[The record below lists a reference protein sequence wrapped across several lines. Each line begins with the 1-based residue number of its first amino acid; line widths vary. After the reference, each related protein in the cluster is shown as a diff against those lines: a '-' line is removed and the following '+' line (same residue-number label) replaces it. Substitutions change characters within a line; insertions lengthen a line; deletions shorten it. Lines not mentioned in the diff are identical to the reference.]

1 MTISEIV
8 KQSQDSGAVL
18 IRYRANS
25 HKETGTA
32 QYDCKPMFT
41 GSKKGWIALDV
52 MTSGAILAVYNALN
66 ETQRAKFDNIP
77 LGKLVDFCWK
87 HVKAA

>member
-8 KQSQDSGAVL
+8 KDSHESGAVL

-32 QYDCKPMFT
+32 QYDRKPLFT
-41 GSKKGWIALDV
+41 GSKKGWIALDITTASA
-52 MTSGAILAVYNALN
+52 MLAVYNALKP
-66 ETQRAKFDNIP
+66 EHQAKFDNIP
-77 LGKLVDFCWK
+77 LGKLVDFVWK
-87 HVKAA
+87 QVA

>member
-1 MTISEIV
+1 MTISDIAHTAV
-8 KQSQDSGAVL
+8 KDGAQL
-18 IRYRANS
+18 IRYRADS

-41 GSKKGWIALDV
+41 GSKRGWTLIDSFTASALV
-52 MTSGAILAVYNALN
+52 AVYKALGP
-66 ETQRAKFDNIP
+66 ESQAKFNNLP

-87 HVKAA
+87 AVK

>member
-8 KQSQDSGAVL
+8 KNSHESGAVL

-32 QYDCKPMFT
+32 QYDCKPLFT
-41 GSKKGWIALDV
+41 GSKKGWTMLDI
-52 MTSGAILAVYNALN
+52 TTAGAMLAVYNALRP
-66 ETQRAKFDNIP
+66 ELQAKYDNIP
-77 LGKLVDFCWK
+77 LGRLVDFCWK
-87 HVKAA
+87 QVA

>member
-1 MTISEIV
+1 MSISEIITN
-8 KQSQDSGAVL
+8 QSEEHGCVL

-41 GSKKGWIALDV
+41 GNKRGWIALDITTASA
-52 MTSGAILAVYNALN
+52 MRAVYAALKP
-66 ETQRAKFDNIP
+66 EHQAKFNNIP

-87 HVKAA
+87 QVK

>member
-8 KQSQDSGAVL
+8 KQSVNDGAVL

-32 QYDCKPMFT
+32 QYDCKPIFT
-41 GSKKGWIALDV
+41 GSKRGWTMLDI
-52 MTSGAILAVYNALN
+52 TTAGAMLAVYNALKP
-66 ETQRAKFDNIP
+66 EHQAKFDNIP
-77 LGKLVDFCWK
+77 LGRLVDFVWK
-87 HVKAA
+87 QVRAA

>member
-41 GSKKGWIALDV
+41 GSKKGWMLMDAFTASAL
-52 MTSGAILAVYNALN
+52 LAVFNALKP
-66 ETQRAKFDNIP
+66 ESQARFDNIP
-77 LGKLVDFCWK
+77 LGKLVDFAWK
-87 HVKAA
+87 QVKAA